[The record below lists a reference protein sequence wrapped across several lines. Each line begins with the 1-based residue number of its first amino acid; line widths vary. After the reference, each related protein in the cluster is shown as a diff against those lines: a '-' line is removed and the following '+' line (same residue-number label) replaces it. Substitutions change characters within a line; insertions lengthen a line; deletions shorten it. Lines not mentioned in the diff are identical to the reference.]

1 MGMVDGRPLPQWS
14 SPTPTVVPYP
24 NGLPLPQPRAIR
36 VECREYQNGVGE
48 GDHAACTYGTVVFD
62 TPGGWER
69 DEVLASCYAAPS
81 EDGGPED
88 HTLAC
93 K

>member
-48 GDHAACTYGTVVFD
+48 GDHAACTMYCCVRY
-62 TPGGWER
+62 PGGWER
-69 DEVLASCYAAPS
+69 
-81 EDGGPED
+81 
-88 HTLAC
+88 
-93 K
+93 